1 MPHAP
6 QTVCPQAD
14 SLACAR
20 QTVGDAVASWL
31 PDHIGHDHFAANYTQ
46 SYNPG
51 LAISATGFAYAPC
64 IISNVPVGAIVAPA
78 AISISPLGVYI
89 TPEGANFQP
98 EGFKV
103 RGRPLAWPCRPVHT
117 LHGSPRPALPL
128 CGLPAA
134 CSGPLCHVL
143 AMHLLA
149 QEPARFMVILCCKL
163 VAECIQMHKHSC
175 AGRMVS

>member
-1 MPHAP
+1 M
-6 QTVCPQAD
+6 CPRAD
-14 SLACAR
+14 SLAPAR
-20 QTVGDAVASWL
+20 QTIGNAVADWL

-51 LAISATGFAYAPC
+51 LSISATGFSYAPC

-103 RGRPLAWPCRPVHT
+103 RGAAAQCIPPSRRLARQILPCPLAASL
-117 LHGSPRPALPL
+117 LHAVGLCALCLL
-128 CGLPAA
+128 C
-134 CSGPLCHVL
+134 
-143 AMHLLA
+143 LLR
-149 QEPARFMVILCCKL
+149 QEPARFIQACGDLCRKL
-163 VAECIQMHKHSC
+163 VAECTPDCTVMAAREEAWLS
-175 AGRMVS
+175 